1 MVGLSGYAIG
11 YDIFEG
17 NTYEG
22 YTLIPFLEKIQ
33 NKFDIRKPIVIVD
46 SGLLSNDNS
55 QALEDN
61 GYQYIIGARLKNESQ
76 SIQQQI
82 IAQNYRQKSFYSLR
96 KKVKINDRTRITR
109 LIAHYSEKRARKDV
123 YNRKKGLERLEK
135 RLKSEKLTKSNI
147 NNRGYNKYLEK
158 KGDIEISNNYQKYEK
173 DNLCDGLKGYITNSK
188 LSSAIVLNNYGQL

>member
-1 MVGLSGYAIG
+1 VGLSGYAIG

>member
-1 MVGLSGYAIG
+1 MGLSGYAIG

>member
-1 MVGLSGYAIG
+1 MGLSGYAIG

-109 LIAHYSEKRARKDV
+109 LIAHYSEKRARDV
-123 YNRKKGLERLEK
+123 HNRKGLERLEK
-135 RLKSEKLTKSNI
+135 RLKSEKLTNPTSITEATTNI
-147 NNRGYNKYLEK
+147 SK

-173 DNLCDGLKGYITNSK
+173 IPL
-188 LSSAIVLNNYGQL
+188 